1 MIKLV
6 LMDIDGVITNGKVQ
20 INGEG
25 QEIKQLDFKDID
37 SIFELKKKGYKI
49 GIITGEN
56 TPIVKYFNERFKPNY
71 FYFNCKDKVSKIKE
85 IQRIDGYKND
95 EICFI
100 GDSKHDIDAIKYAGL
115 GVCPDNASENVK
127 VITDKV
133 LSSNGGDGCIMEL
146 VDFLDKYNSRV
157 IE

>member
-6 LMDIDGVITNGKVQ
+6 LIDIDGVITDGKVQ
-20 INGEG
+20 INSEG
-25 QEIKQLDFKDID
+25 QETKQLDFKDID
-37 SIFELKKKGYKI
+37 AIFELKERGYKI
-49 GIITGEN
+49 GLITGED
-56 TPIVKYFNERFKPNY
+56 TPIVKYFNNRFKPHY
-71 FYFNCKDKVSKIKE
+71 FYSNCKDKVSKIKE
-85 IQRIDGYKND
+85 IQNMDGYKTG

-100 GDSKHDIDAIKYAGL
+100 GDSKHDIDAIEYAGF
-115 GVCPDNASENVK
+115 GVCPNNASENVK
-127 VITDKV
+127 AITDKV